1 MQQRKVPLRQCG
13 GCGEQKPK
21 GELVRIVRSPEG
33 EIFFDPTGKKNGRG
47 SYICNNKKCFEK
59 AVKAK
64 RFERAFEAKIPDQV
78 VKQILEEID
87 GE

>member
-1 MQQRKVPLRQCG
+1 MQQRKIPMRQCT
-13 GCGEQKPK
+13 GCSEQKPK
-21 GELVRIVRSPEG
+21 TELVRIVRSPEG

-59 AVKAK
+59 ALKAK
-64 RFERAFEAKIPDQV
+64 RFEKAFGTGIPKDV
-78 VKQILEEID
+78 ADRILEEID